1 MIMDETKIN
10 LDVETQTFRFTPS
23 EPINHEEAVSLG
35 RGVKSGE
42 FVVIIHENPH
52 ATLVI
57 EPEGSVLVHGIS
69 RTEVARLAVQELL
82 LTLGMSDE
90 WLLVESGEMIIRFSI
105 GRAVLMELAADRFS
119 EINLDSR
126 IGALRIE
133 ADRHKCSIL
142 LFNNGHGI
150 VLKQTSKR
158 IAEMAIRHWSSL
170 LDNEGALA

>member
-1 MIMDETKIN
+1 MDETKIN

-23 EPINHEEAVSLG
+23 EPIKHEEAVSIG

-69 RTEVARLAVQELL
+69 RSEVARLAVQELL
-82 LTLGMSDE
+82 LSLGMSDE

-105 GRAVLMELAADRFS
+105 GRAVLMDLAADRFS
-119 EINLDSR
+119 EINFQLMLSP
-126 IGALRIE
+126 G
-133 ADRHKCSIL
+133 SIPHL
-142 LFNNGHGI
+142 
-150 VLKQTSKR
+150 
-158 IAEMAIRHWSSL
+158 IASSL
-170 LDNEGALA
+170 LQFLGYFKLDSDSE